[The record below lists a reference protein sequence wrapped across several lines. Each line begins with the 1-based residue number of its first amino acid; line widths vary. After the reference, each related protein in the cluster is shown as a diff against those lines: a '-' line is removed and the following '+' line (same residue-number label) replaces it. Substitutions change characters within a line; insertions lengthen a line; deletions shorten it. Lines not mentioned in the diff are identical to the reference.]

1 MHSDRSIS
9 HPPHSHH
16 STFSHSPRTL
26 YLTAMSFDIN
36 WSQLVEDESIN
47 NSIKEFLASQFLS
60 VSLPSYIDN
69 LTVSDFLLGDEAP
82 EIIIRD
88 IGDTFDDFY
97 EDEDG
102 PRNAGAPTTTATS
115 GMGESDSSDD
125 EETRDGLAG
134 EVTLSETTD
143 DPTQLPLHPIPTKLR
158 RSHTTLAAIPI
169 PSHSHLNSLY
179 AYNLTNVG
187 LGTLNLNSVTPSGRD
202 TPTQILNQMRTAGG
216 GPNLPPILASP
227 VSSLKKLKRGENDVQ
242 IIAEVKYKG
251 NLHIEVT
258 VDLFLNYPS
267 QHFVTLPIKLHITGF
282 EIHSLICI
290 AYLQN
295 AVYFSFL
302 CDVSDDSQTDYFNGA
317 HMESGGNFV
326 EYVSGTNNKERIDII
341 KKVKIESEIGE
352 VETNV
357 LRNVGK
363 VEKFLVEKIRS
374 IIREET
380 AWPSWLCIEMSE

>member
-1 MHSDRSIS
+1 
-9 HPPHSHH
+9 
-16 STFSHSPRTL
+16 
-26 YLTAMSFDIN
+26 MSFDIN

-47 NSIKEFLASQFLS
+47 NSIKDFLASQFLS

-69 LTVSDFLLGDEAP
+69 LTVSDFLLGDKAP

-125 EETRDGLAG
+125 EDTRDGLTG
-134 EVTLSETTD
+134 EVTLSETTEYR
-143 DPTQLPLHPIPTKLR
+143 TQFAPQPLHPIPTKLR
-158 RSHTTLAAIPI
+158 RSHTTLAATPLS
-169 PSHSHLNSLY
+169 SHSHLNSLY
-179 AYNLTNVG
+179 AYNLNNVG
-187 LGTLNLNSVTPSGRD
+187 LGTLNLNSATPSGRD
-202 TPTQILNQMRTAGG
+202 TPTQILNQMRTATG
-216 GPNLPPILASP
+216 GPNLPPILNTP
-227 VSSLKKLKRGENDVQ
+227 ISSLKKLKRGENDVQ

-290 AYLQN
+290 AYLQD

-302 CDVSDDSQTDYFNGA
+302 CDVSDDSQADYFNGA

-380 AWPSWLCIEMSE
+380 AWPSWLCFDMSD

>member
-1 MHSDRSIS
+1 
-9 HPPHSHH
+9 
-16 STFSHSPRTL
+16 
-26 YLTAMSFDIN
+26 MSFDIN

-143 DPTQLPLHPIPTKLR
+143 YPTQLPLHPIPTKLR
-158 RSHTTLAAIPI
+158 RSHTTLAASPI

-227 VSSLKKLKRGENDVQ
+227 ISSLKKLKRGENDVQ

-380 AWPSWLCIEMSE
+380 AWPSWLCIDMSE